1 MMVIFIRA
9 ESNSYTTT
17 KNAQEKI
24 IIGLCTLFL
33 EGGGGVVNIS
43 TDKSKR
49 WKVIETYV
57 SMTFTLFECHSSS
70 GKIIL

>member
-9 ESNSYTTT
+9 KSNSYTTT
-17 KNAQEKI
+17 KNAQENR

-33 EGGGGVVNIS
+33 GGGGVVNIS

-57 SMTFTLFECHSSS
+57 SMTFTLFECYSSS